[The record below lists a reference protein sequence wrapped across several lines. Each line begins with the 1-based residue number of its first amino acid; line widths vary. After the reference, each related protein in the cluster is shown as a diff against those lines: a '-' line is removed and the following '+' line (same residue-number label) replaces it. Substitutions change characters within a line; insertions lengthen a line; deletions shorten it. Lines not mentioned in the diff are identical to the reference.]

1 MIFLFSNFN
10 VWFQFRGQKQWL
22 GMLEP
27 FAKIVQKRHLWI
39 IHAMTCQKHRQVCVF
54 CGASPLGQK
63 KGQNFQNLSTKNIG
77 DNKLMVVL
85 KLGKKKPSGYGTV
98 SHVFF

>member
-1 MIFLFSNFN
+1 
-10 VWFQFRGQKQWL
+10 
-22 GMLEP
+22 MLEP